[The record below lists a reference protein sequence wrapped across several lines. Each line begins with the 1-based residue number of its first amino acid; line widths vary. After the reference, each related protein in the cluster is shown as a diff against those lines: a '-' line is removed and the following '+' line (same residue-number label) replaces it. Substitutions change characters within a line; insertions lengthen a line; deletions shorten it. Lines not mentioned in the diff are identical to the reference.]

1 MIYTS
6 CTSSRA
12 RYVAYELFMQNLKDD
27 KTSTSDRKKTR
38 VLWDVIVS
46 QWRCS
51 SSSSWE
57 LIVAGDMMWWRS
69 WRASWVRRTRR
80 HAVHGPA
87 TAALRRQQ
95 WWRWWWCWW
104 LCEFSEASRRR
115 NRSFVR
121 ALYCSWT
128 NPCDIIS
135 VLIRPTDR
143 RRLTTHTVY
152 ADILLQLL
160 HSSHYVCCSDTCS
173 IKSGN

>member
-1 MIYTS
+1 MNYS
-6 CTSSRA
+6 CKFEGR
-12 RYVAYELFMQNLKDD
+12 RDVE
-27 KTSTSDRKKTR
+27 TSTGRRQQYCETSLCHSGD
-38 VLWDVIVS
+38 
-46 QWRCS
+46 CS

-57 LIVAGDMMWWRS
+57 LIVAGAMMWWRC
-69 WRASWVRRTRR
+69 WRGSWVRRARR
-80 HAVHGPA
+80 HAVHGPV

-115 NRSFVR
+115 NRSFVL

-128 NPCDIIS
+128 NPSDIIS
-135 VLIRPTDR
+135 VLIR
-143 RRLTTHTVY
+143 LTTAASPHTVY

-160 HSSHYVCCSDTCS
+160 HSSHHVCCSDTCS